1 MRKLLDVIAVV
12 SLVLSGSVAGAGVFA
27 YLYATNPA
35 NQEKAKQ
42 FVMDQVTDA
51 LPDLIGGAMPSLPDV
66 SGPAI
71 PMTPGGSAGA
81 GAAGGLP
88 VPSPFPF

>member
-71 PMTPGGSAGA
+71 PMTPSGSSSS
-81 GAAGGLP
+81 GLP